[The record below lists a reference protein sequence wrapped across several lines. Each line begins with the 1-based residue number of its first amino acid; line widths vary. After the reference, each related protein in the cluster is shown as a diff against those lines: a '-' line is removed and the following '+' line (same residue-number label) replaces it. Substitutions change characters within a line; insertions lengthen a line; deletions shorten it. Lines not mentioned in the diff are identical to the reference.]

1 MEFEL
6 GFIGCGNMGSAI
18 AIAANKKISGEQ
30 IILSNRTVAKA
41 QKLAERIGA
50 KVGNNID
57 VAKKS
62 RFIFLGVKPQM
73 MSDVLSSISSV
84 LKSRADRFILVTMA
98 AGLTISKIKELS
110 GGDYPVIRIMPNTP
124 SSIGEG
130 MVQYACDDKVT
141 DEEKSYFVS
150 IISGAGIID
159 ELPENLIDAGSAVSG
174 CGPAFVD
181 MFIEALAD
189 GGVQIGLPRSKAIT
203 YAAQMVS
210 GSAKLLLE
218 SGKHPGELKDE
229 VCSPGGSTIMGVH
242 ALESGGFRS
251 SVMDAVVS
259 AFEKNRE
266 LGK

>member
-1 MEFEL
+1 MEYEL

-18 AIAANKKISGEQ
+18 AIAANKKLSGEH
-30 IILSNRTVAKA
+30 IILSNRTVSKA
-41 QKLAERIGA
+41 EKLAEKIGA
-50 KVGNNID
+50 KTGSNIE
-57 VAKKS
+57 VAEKS
-62 RFIFLGVKPQM
+62 HYIFLCVKPQM
-73 MSDVLSSISSV
+73 MREVLSSLSPV
-84 LKSRADRFILVTMA
+84 LKARDDRFILVTMA
-98 AGLTISKIKELS
+98 AGLTISSIKEFS

-124 SSIGEG
+124 SAIGEG
-130 MVQYACDDKVT
+130 VIQYACDNKIT
-141 DEEKSYFVS
+141 DEEKSYF
-150 IISGAGIID
+150 ISLMSSAGLID

-181 MFIEALAD
+181 IFIEALAD
-189 GGVQIGLPRSKAIT
+189 GGVQIGLPRSKAIM

-210 GSAKLLLE
+210 GSAKLILE
-218 SGKHPGELKDE
+218 SGKHPAQLKDE

-251 SVMDAVVS
+251 SVMNAVAD